1 MSDAFNVFTADW
13 KNRIESLLKVVILLS
28 GGVMSI
34 TVNTY
39 INASNQEGFE
49 VPELSS
55 LTMSYSWYLF
65 TASLIASLCLYT
77 LIALAGYWT
86 QEQFKKGMKNNE
98 GSRLIDVPKWVYK
111 VGISFLVIAFL
122 CCSIGLVL
130 TAVGASFLIK

>member
-111 VGISFLVIAFL
+111 MGISFLVIAFL

-130 TAVGASFLIK
+130 TAVGANFLIK

>member
-65 TASLIASLCLYT
+65 AASLIASLCLYT

-86 QEQFKKGMKNNE
+86 QEQFKKDMKNNE
-98 GSRLIDVPKWVYK
+98 ERILIDVPKWVYRM
-111 VGISFLVIAFL
+111 GISLLVIAFL